1 MNARE
6 FFYLVSNMRSAQNQY
21 FATREQKYLRACKR
35 LESEVDAEIQ
45 RVKDIINDQEL
56 AKKP

>member
-6 FFYLVSNMRSAQNQY
+6 FFYLVSNMRSAQINY

-35 LESEVDAEIQ
+35 LESEVDAEIK
-45 RVKDIINDQEL
+45 RVKDIIYEEEIG
-56 AKKP
+56 